1 VSGPGDATER
11 IENPHRPEARPPV
24 LTPHA
29 FHPGAFAAGVA
40 LTALGG
46 VFLVQQLGA
55 VSLGP
60 LKTVAILTLTAAV
73 LLIGVAIG
81 WSRRDSLS

>member
-1 VSGPGDATER
+1 MP
-11 IENPHRPEARPPV
+11 
-24 LTPHA
+24 
-29 FHPGAFAAGVA
+29 FHPGPFAAGVA
-40 LTALGG
+40 LTALGA
-46 VFLVQQLGA
+46 VFLAQQLGA

-60 LKTVAILTLTAAV
+60 QKTVAILTLTAAV